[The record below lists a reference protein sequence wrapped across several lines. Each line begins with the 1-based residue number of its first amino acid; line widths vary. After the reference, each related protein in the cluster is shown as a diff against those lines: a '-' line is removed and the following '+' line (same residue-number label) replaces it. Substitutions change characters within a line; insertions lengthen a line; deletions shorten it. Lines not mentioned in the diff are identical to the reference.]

1 MKRNDDALLWKEL
14 KTEHL
19 VQDEWIDFRRSSY
32 LFPNGEVFEPFYSYS
47 RRNFVVICAR
57 DENGNYICV
66 RQFRQGLRRI
76 TTEFCAGGIE
86 QKDSVREHTDAA
98 LIAAKRELLEETGYT
113 SEHWRHLLTLPA
125 NPTMADN
132 YAYLFVAD
140 DCICS
145 AEQELDETEFLERLT
160 CTPEELDQLVRDGEF
175 VQGLHLLAK
184 YLADQKTG
192 K

>member
-1 MKRNDDALLWKEL
+1 M
-14 KTEHL
+14 
-19 VQDEWIDFRRSSY
+19 
-32 LFPNGEVFEPFYSYS
+32 
-47 RRNFVVICAR
+47 
-57 DENGNYICV
+57 

-86 QKDSVREHTDAA
+86 QKDSGREHTDAA

-132 YAYLFVAD
+132 YAYLFAAD

-175 VQGLHLLAK
+175 VQGLHLPAK